1 MADPYTVLGVSKS
14 SSLEDIKKS
23 YRKLAKKF
31 HPDLNPG
38 NKEAEKKFKTIS
50 HAFDQIGSA
59 EAKAK
64 FDRGE
69 TDEQQQRQYEEQ
81 MKRQSSQGPFGSG
94 ARYAQSFGEDMGA
107 DDFFESLFGAGRKGK
122 KARSAEDFNLSG
134 PDVQYKM
141 EIDFK
146 EAALGGK
153 KNITLPTGKTLEVKI
168 PAGIESGKKLRFK
181 GLGEAGVGKGAA
193 GDALIEIT
201 VAPLSGFI
209 RRGRDIEVE
218 VPISFIEAIT
228 GGEIKVPT
236 LEGEI
241 LMTIAPGVSTGSK
254 LRLRGKGVGV
264 GDDRGNEIVVLKVVI
279 PKEVD
284 PALKAAVEKL
294 KPQFNYNPRIQS

>member
-1 MADPYTVLGVSKS
+1 
-14 SSLEDIKKS
+14 
-23 YRKLAKKF
+23 
-31 HPDLNPG
+31 
-38 NKEAEKKFKTIS
+38 
-50 HAFDQIGSA
+50 
-59 EAKAK
+59 
-64 FDRGE
+64 
-69 TDEQQQRQYEEQ
+69 
-81 MKRQSSQGPFGSG
+81 
-94 ARYAQSFGEDMGA
+94 MGA
-107 DDFFESLFGAGRKGK
+107 DDFFESLFGAGRKGRN
-122 KARSAEDFNLSG
+122 ARSKEDFNLSG
-134 PDVQYKM
+134 PDVHYKI

-168 PAGIESGKKLRFK
+168 PAGIEPGKKLRFK
-181 GLGEAGVGKGAA
+181 GLGEAGVGKGAP

-201 VAPLSGFI
+201 VSPLSGFI

-254 LRLRGKGVGV
+254 LRIRGKGVGV

-284 PALKAAVEKL
+284 PALKDAIEKL
-294 KPQFNYNPRIQS
+294 KPQFNYNPRIQ

>member
-1 MADPYTVLGVSKS
+1 MVLATP
-14 SSLEDIKKS
+14 SL
-23 YRKLAKKF
+23 LAKTWGRMIFLKVF
-31 HPDLNPG
+31 LEREE
-38 NKEAEKKFKTIS
+38 KEKRREAPKTSILLVQMFNIKWRSILKK
-50 HAFDQIGSA
+50 
-59 EAKAK
+59 
-64 FDRGE
+64 
-69 TDEQQQRQYEEQ
+69 
-81 MKRQSSQGPFGSG
+81 
-94 ARYAQSFGEDMGA
+94 
-107 DDFFESLFGAGRKGK
+107 L
-122 KARSAEDFNLSG
+122 LL
-134 PDVQYKM
+134 
-141 EIDFK
+141 
-146 EAALGGK
+146 AAK

-193 GDALIEIT
+193 GDAFIEIT